1 MRMLF
6 DYYDTDRLIV
16 CMDPGNLDLL
26 QDFCG
31 DRSTTKLLEIQTKF
45 SDDYL
50 IGHAMRVG
58 LAGEQTPDETLERL
72 LPTIRADMVFES
84 DRIRDAEFENH
95 NILREGDHTDQ
106 HASAIAPFLDVPHD
120 KALEIAQTH
129 HLFAD

>member
-1 MRMLF
+1 
-6 DYYDTDRLIV
+6 
-16 CMDPGNLDLL
+16 
-26 QDFCG
+26 
-31 DRSTTKLLEIQTKF
+31 
-45 SDDYL
+45 
-50 IGHAMRVG
+50 MRVG

-120 KALEIAQTH
+120 KALEIAQTD

>member
-1 MRMLF
+1 
-6 DYYDTDRLIV
+6 
-16 CMDPGNLDLL
+16 
-26 QDFCG
+26 
-31 DRSTTKLLEIQTKF
+31 
-45 SDDYL
+45 DYL